1 MKAINLFNKW
11 VELGKDDGMEVNHTP
26 SVDYMFNLIPKKILK
41 SNFTFLDIGCGNGWV
56 VKKTSSMKECVSAVG
71 IDGSENMIKKAIS
84 KDMTSTYLQMDLNN
98 LNAYTDSFDIVFSM
112 EVFYYLTN
120 PQITINHIF
129 NHLLNKNG
137 CFIIGIDHYLE
148 NKPSLKWPIDLN
160 VHMWTYSILQ
170 WEALF
175 RSVGFKNII
184 VEQFGQK
191 NDWSGT
197 LVLYGEKH

>member
-1 MKAINLFNKW
+1 MEAINLFNQW
-11 VELGKDDGMEVNHTP
+11 VETGKDDGMELNHTP
-26 SVDYMFNLIPKKILK
+26 SVNSMFNLIPSKILN
-41 SNFTFLDIGCGNGWV
+41 SNFRFLDVGCGNGWV
-56 VKKTSSMKECVSAVG
+56 VKKTSSFKECTYAVG
-71 IDGSENMIKKAIS
+71 IDGAEKMILKAIS
-84 KDMTSTYLQMDLNN
+84 NDKKSKYLTVDLNQLGDYKDN
-98 LNAYTDSFDIVFSM
+98 FDIIFSM
-112 EVFYYLTN
+112 EVFYYLNN
-120 PQITINHIF
+120 PQTTINHIF
-129 NHLLNKNG
+129 NNLLNKNG

-170 WEALF
+170 WKALF
-175 RSVGFKNII
+175 RSVGFKNIV

>member
-11 VELGKDDGMEVNHTP
+11 VELGKDNGMEVNHTP

-84 KDMTSTYLQMDLNN
+84 TDMTSTYLQMDLNN
-98 LNAYTDSFDIVFSM
+98 LNAYADSFDIVFSM
-112 EVFYYLTN
+112 EVFYYLKN

-129 NHLLNKNG
+129 SHLLNKNG
-137 CFIIGIDHYLE
+137 CFIMGVDHYLE